1 MPMVGLGEELA
12 AYRVEFEALK
22 AIYERIN
29 ELSTDEAEKAHKTD
43 LLTYQIGEISAAELT
58 PGEEEELM
66 AQRTVAR
73 NSERIT
79 QSLAAALTLIQGDES
94 GEIPGAAELLEQI
107 AEQLSDVGR
116 YLPDYESLATTIRSH
131 QYDLEE
137 SASSIQDS
145 LEEMEYDPAR
155 LESIEERLSVI
166 QQLKRNTVRTF
177 LLFWNFWSAP
187 NRSWM
192 TSSSLRRN
200 LLPSSSSEVNSFP
213 VVTPW
218 PRSSPASVILPQ
230 RLLSKRSKKNCA
242 FWIWHRYG
250 LCHVLGRRHSLPPV
264 WMNLS

>member
-1 MPMVGLGEELA
+1 M
-12 AYRVEFEALK
+12 EFEALK

-166 QQLKRNTVRTF
+166 QQLKRKYGSDIPAI
-177 LLFWNFWSAP
+177 WNFWSAP

-213 VVTPW
+213 VVSLGPG
-218 PRSSPASVILPQ
+218 ALPQ
-230 RLLSKRSKKNCA
+230 ASFCRRGFYQKDRRRTAL
-242 FWIWHRYG
+242 FGYG
-250 LCHVLGRRHSLPPV
+250 IGTVYATF
-264 WMNLS
+264 